1 LRGIEKL
8 QPDSQP
14 NPPGPRWG
22 ILGDPADLARRAAE
36 AEFENALVAAQI
48 QGRLWVPEQKYLQ

>member
-1 LRGIEKL
+1 MRL
-8 QPDSQP
+8 QPDNQP

>member
-1 LRGIEKL
+1 L

-14 NPPGPRWG
+14 DLQEPRYG
-22 ILGDPADLARRAAE
+22 ILGDPRELARRAAE